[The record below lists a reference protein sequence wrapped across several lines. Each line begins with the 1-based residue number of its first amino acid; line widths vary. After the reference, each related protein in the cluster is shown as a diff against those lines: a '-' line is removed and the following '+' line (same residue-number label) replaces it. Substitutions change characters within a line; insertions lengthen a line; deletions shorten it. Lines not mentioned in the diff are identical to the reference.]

1 MTNSI
6 KKQGENAFI
15 NKLRNL
21 LGMITSSRQLTV
33 FVVLAAI
40 ILLALLI
47 SILMRTGRSSSS
59 GANLNTFTAR
69 RDDLAITVT
78 ESGSIKARNTID
90 IKSEVE
96 GQATIISIVP
106 EGTYIS
112 QKDTDNGKVLVELDS
127 SNLTEQLAQRE
138 IDFVSAEASYAEAK
152 ENFDIQLKQNESD
165 ITEAELKVKFAL
177 MDFEKYLGEIV
188 ANRFTKDINPAQNP
202 TGGIS
207 SLLEDP
213 NLGGAALQKLNELLD
228 NIKLAESRLERAV
241 DTLNWTRK
249 LREKEYVSDTELKA
263 DELDVQ
269 SLKIQKEQTGMD
281 LELFKRYDFPKQ
293 VEQLLS
299 DYREAGRELERTQA
313 RARSKLAQA
322 EARLKSSKAQF
333 DMKKERLEKTKRQI
347 SACTIKA
354 PAPGLVVYSSSGDFW
369 RRRDRPIEEGGTVYE
384 RQTIIELPDTS
395 EMIAEISVHESS
407 VDKVKPGQKA
417 TITVDAFPDQKFN
430 GEVLKVAPLP
440 DPQRG
445 WLSPDL
451 KVYATQVSIKGSF
464 NFLKPGMSAKV
475 EILVEQLDG
484 VIIVPVQVVANREG
498 KKVCYCLTTRGT
510 EQREVRTGSFN
521 DTFVQI
527 TDGLQVGEE
536 VLMNP
541 PRLTVPTTLA
551 QTKEDS
557 KEPQK
562 AENESRRPG
571 RERADDEKRPKR
583 VQGEEKER
591 EPKAGSAGMERF
603 QNLSEEEKAKL
614 KQRFENMSDEE
625 KKKIMAKMREEFK
638 QQGQA
643 KQD

>member
-1 MTNSI
+1 MIDSNN
-6 KKQGENAFI
+6 KQSEKVFI
-15 NKLRNL
+15 NKLWDLSR
-21 LGMITSSRQLTV
+21 MITSSKRLTII
-33 FVVLAAI
+33 VVLAAV

-47 SILMRTGRSSSS
+47 SILMKARGSS
-59 GANLNTFTAR
+59 GSGTNLSTFTVR
-69 RDDLAITVT
+69 RGDLAITVT
-78 ESGSIKARNTID
+78 ESGSIKARKSID
-90 IKSEVE
+90 IKSELE

-106 EGTYIS
+106 EGTYIT
-112 QKDTDNGKVLVELDS
+112 QKDVDNGKVLVELDS

-138 IDFVSAEASYAEAK
+138 IDFAGAEASYAEAK

-165 ITEAELKVKFAL
+165 ITAAELKVKFTL
-177 MDFEKYLGEIV
+177 MDFKKYLGEIV
-188 ANRFTKDINPAQNP
+188 ANKFIKDKNPVQNP
-202 TGGIS
+202 TDDIA

-213 NLGGAALQKLNELLD
+213 NLGGAALQRLNESMD
-228 NIKLAESRLERAV
+228 SIKLAESRLERAA
-241 DTLNWTRK
+241 DTLSWTQK

-269 SLKIQKEQTGMD
+269 SLKIQKEQAGMD

-299 DYREAGRELERTQA
+299 DYKEAERELERTQA

-322 EARLKSSKAQF
+322 EARLKSSEAQF
-333 DMKKERLEKTKRQI
+333 DMKKERLEKIKRQI
-347 SACTIKA
+347 DACVIGA
-354 PAPGLVVYSSSGDFW
+354 PAPGLVVYGSSGDFW

-395 EMIAEISVHESS
+395 EMIVEIGVHESS
-407 VDKVKPGQKA
+407 VDKVSPGQTAK
-417 TITVDAFPDQKFN
+417 IVIDAFPDKTFH

-451 KVYATQVSIKGSF
+451 KVYNTQVSIEGSF
-464 NFLKPGMSAKV
+464 DFLKPGMSAKV
-475 EILVEQLDG
+475 EILVEQLDD

-498 KKVCYCLTTRGT
+498 KKVCYCLTSKRI
-510 EQREVRTGSFN
+510 EQQEVRTGSFN

-527 TDGLQVGEE
+527 TDGLQIGEQ

-541 PRLTVPTTLA
+541 PRLIGPTAVTRVKEGPK
-551 QTKEDS
+551 QTQEAKS
-557 KEPQK
+557 KPK
-562 AENESRRPG
+562 
-571 RERADDEKRPKR
+571 RERTEVVQAGKRKPER
-583 VQGEEKER
+583 AQGEEKGEM
-591 EPKAGSAGMERF
+591 GRF

-614 KQRFENMSDEE
+614 KKRFENMSDED
-625 KKKIMAKMREEFK
+625 KKKFMAKMRERAN
-638 QQGQA
+638 QQGQT